1 MTMFLLPSVFW
12 TESVVKSPRAVA
24 ELSQEDMFVAFI
36 RHIHGDWGE
45 LDQFDWQVNDD
56 ALEYGGRLASQYC
69 DVHGTTFL
77 IITERDRS
85 VTKILLPG
93 DAM

>member
-36 RHIHGDWGE
+36 RHIQGDWGE

-56 ALEYGGRLASQYC
+56 ALEYGGRLASQYR